1 MATNSITSVGSSLN
15 NSNPFATQ
23 STVTSIGSSNSNV
36 SSTAASMAISGL
48 ASGMNWTSIVQELGT
63 AERSPEIQW
72 QNQQTTIAAQNAA
85 YTTIQTDLQSLQT
98 DAQTLLDPS
107 FFNSVAAT
115 SSSPAVASA
124 SAASGAPVGNFSFNI
139 SQLATAAQIN
149 GATGVSQKLVP
160 DGIPADVTMGTAGF
174 STAVTDGTF
183 TVNGAQ
189 VSLSSSDSL
198 QQVFDNIA
206 SATNNAVTASYDST
220 KDEIKLTSSSAITL
234 GSATDTS
241 NFLQVAQLYNTNGGT
256 STNTGTITST
266 SALGHAKLSATLV
279 NAGLNTT
286 ISDGGSGNGAF
297 KINGVTINYN
307 ATTDSLQNMLNNIN
321 ESGAG
326 VTASYDS
333 VNNRFVL
340 ANNNTGDM
348 GISMQDVT
356 GNLLAATGLSGGTLS
371 NGKNLLYTLNG
382 GSQQLVSQSNTIA
395 SSSSGVQGLTVSA
408 LTTGTTTV
416 NVATDTA
423 SMSTAIQK
431 FVTDYNSIQSFI
443 TSQQAVTTAAD
454 GTVTPGTLTGDTNA
468 NTIVTSLRSMM
479 ASVKSTS
486 GGVSQLSD
494 LGFQSN
500 GQDNTIALSNPAT
513 LTSMLTSNINGV
525 KALFSNT
532 TNGLGVQMDAF
543 INATIGDGGTLTT
556 RQADLTQQSTDISTQ
571 ISNLETKISND
582 TNQWNSE
589 FQAMETAESQTNQEL
604 TYLSQAVTNGSL

>member
-1 MATNSITSVGSSLN
+1 MATSIGSSIS

-23 STVTSIGSSNSNV
+23 STVTSIGSATSNV
-36 SSTAASMAISGL
+36 SSTAASLAVSGL
-48 ASGMNWTSIVQELGT
+48 ASGMNWTSIVQELGN

-85 YTTIQTDLQSLQT
+85 YTTIETDLQSLQT

-107 FFNSVAAT
+107 FFNSVVAT

-124 SAASGAPVGNFSFNI
+124 NAGSGTPVGNFSFNI
-139 SQLATAAQIN
+139 SQLATAAQVN

-160 DGIPADVTMGTAGF
+160 DGIPADVTIGTAGF
-174 STAVTDGTF
+174 ATAVTDGTF
-183 TVNGAQ
+183 TVNGKQ
-189 VSLSSSDSL
+189 VNISSSDSL
-198 QQVFDNIA
+198 QQVFDHIA
-206 SATNNAVTASYDST
+206 TATGNAVTASYDPT

-256 STNTGTITST
+256 SNNTGTITSA
-266 SALGHAKLSATLV
+266 SALGHAKLSATLA
-279 NAGLNTT
+279 NAGLGTT
-286 ISDGGSGNGAF
+286 VSDGGSGNGAF
-297 KINGVTINYN
+297 TINGVTVNYN
-307 ATTDSLQNMLNNIN
+307 ATTDSLQDVLNNIN
-321 ESGAG
+321 ASAAG
-326 VTASYDS
+326 VTASYDP

-340 ANNNTGDM
+340 ANNTTGDM
-348 GISMQDVT
+348 GIAMQDVT
-356 GNLLAATGLSGGTLS
+356 GNLLAATGLSGGTLN

-395 SSSSGVQGLTVSA
+395 SSSSGIQGLTVSA

-416 NVATDTA
+416 NVAIDTA
-423 SMSTAIQK
+423 TMSTAIQK
-431 FVTDYNSIQSFI
+431 FVTDYNSTQSFI

-454 GTVTPGTLTGDTNA
+454 GTVTPGTLTGDTNT
-468 NTIVTSLRSMM
+468 NSISTSLRSLLS
-479 ASVKSTS
+479 SVKNITGTS
-486 GGVSQLSD
+486 GAVQGLSD

-500 GQDNTIALSNPAT
+500 GNDNTIALSNSST
-513 LTSMLTSNINGV
+513 LTSMLTSNLSDV

-532 TNGLGVQMDAF
+532 TSGLGVQMNTF
-543 INATIGDGGTLTT
+543 IDATIGSSGTLTT
-556 RQADLTQQSTDISTQ
+556 RQANLSQQSTDITTQ
-571 ISNLETKISND
+571 ISNLETKIAND
-582 TNQWNSE
+582 TNQWNAE